1 MTYPLPERAPQE
13 PVSRAWVSPLASS
26 FVTLPL
32 ALCAFVYA
40 SFSSM
45 ACDSCE
51 SAESAHF
58 EASFAVGYDLLRI
71 VLGLSLAVL
80 LVSWTLPWRER
91 HAPTRWVLAVLA
103 PCLVVI
109 GFVLFGKLV
118 DWPRSG

>member
-1 MTYPLPERAPQE
+1 MTYPLSERAPQA
-13 PVSRAWVSPLASS
+13 PVSRAWVSPFASS
-26 FVTLPL
+26 LVTLPL

-51 SAESAHF
+51 SAASARF
-58 EASFAVGYDLLRI
+58 EATIAVGYDVLRI

-80 LVSWTLPWRER
+80 LASWTLPWRER
-91 HAPTRWVLAVLA
+91 YAGTRWVLAALA

-109 GFVLFGKLV
+109 GFVLFERLV
-118 DWPRSG
+118 DWPPSG